1 LRRPGEYGEYENRPL
16 HRSAIMHRITLLL
29 SALFALIALIV
40 ASFVVILP
48 QWVSD
53 NALFNAELLLRSAG
67 RSGHGLVRGADNW
80 LFYRN
85 SLLSIVIPWPGQNAE
100 RIIAFRDTLQSHG
113 IEFIMVPVP
122 NKEFVYP
129 EKICPHVPHVVCKQR
144 DRLFKRLQE
153 NGVHVVDLLP
163 LFLAQKTIGEPL
175 YDALDAHWM
184 DRAIRLG
191 AKSIA
196 DTIRSLRPFQSD
208 TMRFVTRDTIENH
221 CADLVRL
228 RSQQTDC
235 DTTYPVQRSSVR
247 TFGGSPLENDPDSKI
262 LIFGDSH
269 INMGRGET
277 ADIGSHIGMQIGTG
291 VRVMWKMKALNDASR
306 YFQDHKAALCG
317 KTGIFVLIFASRSL
331 AEPIR

>member
-1 LRRPGEYGEYENRPL
+1 
-16 HRSAIMHRITLLL
+16 
-29 SALFALIALIV
+29 
-40 ASFVVILP
+40 VVILP
-48 QWVSD
+48 QWASD
-53 NALFNAELLLRSAG
+53 NALFNAELLFRSAG

-85 SLLSIVIPWPGQNAE
+85 SLLSIVIPWPRQNAE
-100 RIIAFRDTLQSHG
+100 RIIAFRDTLRSHG
-113 IEFIMVPVP
+113 IEFVMVPVP

-129 EKICPHVPHVVCKQR
+129 EKISPHVPHVACRQR
-144 DRLFKRLQE
+144 DRLFGRLQK
-153 NGVHVVDLLP
+153 NGIHVVDLLP
-163 LFLAQKTIGEPL
+163 LFLAQKTNGDPL

-196 DTIRSLRPFQSD
+196 DTIRSLRLSLSD
-208 TMRFVTRDTIENH
+208 TMRFVIRDTIENH

-235 DTTYPVQRSSVR
+235 DTTYPVRRSSVR
-247 TFGGSPLENDPDSKI
+247 TFGGLPLENDPDSKI

-269 INMGRGET
+269 INMGRGES
-277 ADIGSHIGMQIGTG
+277 ADIGAQIAGQLGTR
-291 VRVMWKMKALNDASR
+291 VRVMWKMKALNDAPLF
-306 YFQDHKAALCG
+306 FQEHKAALSG
-317 KTGIFVLIFASRSL
+317 KTAVFILIFASRSF

>member
-1 LRRPGEYGEYENRPL
+1 MNTGKKVFKPAFILL
-16 HRSAIMHRITLLL
+16 FVFAVITCG
-29 SALFALIALIV
+29 AFF
-40 ASFVVILP
+40 FVLP
-48 QWVSD
+48 QWASD
-53 NALFNAELLLRSAG
+53 NTLFNAELLFRSAG

-85 SLLSIVIPWPGQNAE
+85 SLVSIVVPWPRQNAE
-100 RIIAFRDTLQSHG
+100 RIIAFRDTLRSHG
-113 IEFIMVPVP
+113 IEFVMVPVP

-129 EKICPHVPHVVCKQR
+129 EKISPHVPHVACRQR
-144 DRLFKRLQE
+144 VRLFKRLQR
-153 NGVHVVDLLP
+153 NGIHVVDLLP
-163 LFLAQKTIGEPL
+163 LFLAQKNNGQPL

-191 AKSIA
+191 SQVIA
-196 DTIRSLRPFQSD
+196 DTIRSLRPSLSD
-208 TMRFVTRDTIENH
+208 TMRFVIRDTIENH

-235 DTTYPVQRSSVR
+235 DTTYPVRRSSVR
-247 TFGGSPLENDPDSKI
+247 TFGGSPMENDPDSKI

-277 ADIGSHIGMQIGTG
+277 ADIGSHIAMQLGTQ
-291 VRVMWKMKALNDASR
+291 VRVIWRMKALNDASR